1 MHVLI
6 RGEDLLRRN
15 VLGNMDLK
23 NSIMEVVWRSQEFRL
38 AIAQKIDETMQLYGN
53 SIHKSS
59 KESESFIYKKA
70 RNKNEYL
77 ESAARILLH
86 LRERSLKNSTLST
99 SINCNSKLI
108 NETKLF
114 PSVPLSFL
122 IHSLSY
128 VLLFNSGFQI
138 YNGFEALFKSDISFD
153 IFLRNLGLLTYP
165 LNKLELAIERQNEFM
180 EGFNTVQEEEKKLEK
195 LMIHAKL
202 QKLNGHIKDYENT
215 IRNIETKAMESNCQ
229 LQDIMDGFPLQDHEM
244 IALIINFK
252 DIFHH
257 ILLIL
262 YHLGYVF
269 GYVGSNCRLG
279 ALVLHGF
286 IGIQAHTYIEW
297 DFNHW
302 MLNVMKTV
310 LRICLDE
317 DITLMINSKNA
328 MGFTGLHLL
337 SIQGHTELAQQLL
350 GNKKC
355 AGLDVNT
362 ESEDLGL
369 AFSSGQYDLFNELYE
384 KKRPFLQ
391 KFPDLD
397 AYVKRFNANLV
408 EFNSNTTHKKYYSP
422 NLEFYISKINEAF
435 SEASNIQE
443 ESSPSSILE
452 FFECPICFEE
462 MRTRIYACIHDH
474 WLCSDCFENESVD
487 SCPTCRIS
495 FSISR
500 NYYRANNAEKI
511 ANILF
516 N

>member
-1 MHVLI
+1 MHNI
-6 RGEDLLRRN
+6 FF
-15 VLGNMDLK
+15 
-23 NSIMEVVWRSQEFRL
+23 S
-38 AIAQKIDETMQLYGN
+38 
-53 SIHKSS
+53 
-59 KESESFIYKKA
+59 
-70 RNKNEYL
+70 
-77 ESAARILLH
+77 
-86 LRERSLKNSTLST
+86 
-99 SINCNSKLI
+99 
-108 NETKLF
+108 
-114 PSVPLSFL
+114 LSFL

-302 MLNVMKTV
+302 MLYFAYMQMQ
-310 LRICLDE
+310 
-317 DITLMINSKNA
+317 MI
-328 MGFTGLHLL
+328 
-337 SIQGHTELAQQLL
+337 LAIRYL
-350 GNKKC
+350 K
-355 AGLDVNT
+355 
-362 ESEDLGL
+362 
-369 AFSSGQYDLFNELYE
+369 YE
-384 KKRPFLQ
+384 
-391 KFPDLD
+391 
-397 AYVKRFNANLV
+397 
-408 EFNSNTTHKKYYSP
+408 
-422 NLEFYISKINEAF
+422 SKIHNNFLLDNRRSPEKNE
-435 SEASNIQE
+435 NYCLE
-443 ESSPSSILE
+443 E
-452 FFECPICFEE
+452 
-462 MRTRIYACIHDH
+462 Y
-474 WLCSDCFENESVD
+474 
-487 SCPTCRIS
+487 
-495 FSISR
+495 
-500 NYYRANNAEKI
+500 K
-511 ANILF
+511 ILF
-516 N
+516 FIMLVCMVLETS